1 MPLDLGLRN
10 RTAQGLRN
18 LWKALLPVFRVTRR
32 EVQDSLRDWR
42 IVVPIVI
49 LVLGFP
55 VLADF
60 VAQRGLRFVSQYG
73 ANLVAERLF
82 PFLILVVGFFPST
95 FALVIALE
103 SFVGEKERRSL
114 EPLLTTPLSDVQL
127 YLGKLLA
134 STLVPVGASYLGII
148 ASVVL
153 LGVTVG
159 WWPGF
164 SMLLLAFALSAVQA
178 LVMVAAAVIVSS
190 QSTSVRAANLLASF
204 IIVPMALLLQVDAG
218 LLLYGDERGL
228 WFVTLALFVVSVLL
242 VRLGTRLFSRERLLG
257 EDLDELDL
265 LSGIRLLWQAALP
278 EAGVLHVYQRDLPR
292 LLKNLRCELLLTG
305 IVLIGGSLSVGGWL
319 SARFPLPAVALQ
331 MDTSLDLKT
340 LHTQVSQVGLL
351 PALTPSAILWH
362 NVKSLGVTPLLGL
375 LSLGT
380 LAQLLLLVP
389 GTLIAYLGFQMAR
402 VISQPWMLLVITVL
416 PHGLFELPAAV
427 LATAQATR
435 VGTIL
440 LRSPEEGGG
449 VLGIAR
455 ELGHFVK
462 FFVIVVLPLLT
473 IAALIEASVTPRL
486 LIWWL
491 NRGG

>member
-228 WFVTLALFVVSVLL
+228 WLVTLALFVVSVLL

-265 LSGIRLLWQAALP
+265 LSGSPAR
-278 EAGVLHVYQRDLPR
+278 
-292 LLKNLRCELLLTG
+292 
-305 IVLIGGSLSVGGWL
+305 GGCASC
-319 SARFPLPAVALQ
+319 LPAGPAPA
-331 MDTSLDLKT
+331 
-340 LHTQVSQVGLL
+340 SQE
-351 PALTPSAILWH
+351 PALRAASYGDR
-362 NVKSLGVTPLLGL
+362 VDRRQLGSRGL
-375 LSLGT
+375 
-380 LAQLLLLVP
+380 V
-389 GTLIAYLGFQMAR
+389 
-402 VISQPWMLLVITVL
+402 
-416 PHGLFELPAAV
+416 
-427 LATAQATR
+427 
-435 VGTIL
+435 VGTFPASGGRPADGYIAGSEDL
-440 LRSPEEGGG
+440 ADAGLRRS
-449 VLGIAR
+449 R
-455 ELGHFVK
+455 RWDCF
-462 FFVIVVLPLLT
+462 
-473 IAALIEASVTPRL
+473 R
-486 LIWWL
+486 
-491 NRGG
+491 R